1 MFAFPPILRYSIK
14 YKNNL
19 TWEVRNLKYLDY
31 GFEGR
36 VAIVTGAG
44 TGIGRSCAEELAAGG
59 AKVALFGRRMEKL
72 EETLALCMQYT
83 QEVIAVSVDV
93 SDPEGVRA
101 AVAEV
106 IEAFGQ
112 IDILINDAGI
122 ESRLQPG
129 ESFFGTLFD
138 KLTPEEYIRFFEI
151 HSLGHYLMCNAVI
164 PYMQERHFG
173 RIVNVTSV
181 TGVNGAYSTPG
192 YTASKAAAICQTKAF
207 AQKYGRD
214 NITVNSIA
222 PGMVD
227 TPMKIDATPE
237 EYAAVAEMTPLG
249 YVAQP
254 IDIAR
259 VAMFFAQENLY
270 VTGQSLIVDGGSN
283 NL

>member
-1 MFAFPPILRYSIK
+1 M
-14 YKNNL
+14 
-19 TWEVRNLKYLDY
+19 KYLDY

-72 EETLALCMQYT
+72 EETLNLCMQYT

-93 SDPEGVRA
+93 SDPEGVKA

-173 RIVNVTSV
+173 RIVNITSINAIRGQAGQANYAGAKA
-181 TGVNGAYSTPG
+181 GVIGMTKSNAMEF
-192 YTASKAAAICQTKAF
+192 ASR
-207 AQKYGRD
+207 G
-214 NITVNSIA
+214 ITVNAVA
-222 PGMVD
+222 PGFIGTDMTTKMD
-227 TPMKIDATPE
+227 DATKE
-237 EYAAVAEMTPLG
+237 KYAASIPLQRIGDPADVAKA
-249 YVAQP
+249 VAFLASDDASY
-254 IDIAR
+254 I
-259 VAMFFAQENLY
+259 
-270 VTGQSLIVDGGSN
+270 TGQVLGVDGGLN
-283 NL
+283 A